1 MPSFKTIFT
10 SAALAC
16 LASAETIK
24 VTATSDNKFDPDE
37 VKAEK
42 GDIIE
47 FHFEPKNHSVVA
59 GDYRYPCSPLDV
71 GTGFF
76 SGFVPTDDGTAD
88 KVFRVTVNDT
98 EPLPFYSSQ
107 GKECPNGMVG
117 IINPSENKTLDE
129 YKEEAAKLSSGV
141 SPGRTVVG
149 GKLVDADDAD
159 SDDSDSKD
167 SDDNDSSESK
177 DGDDKDNAAG
187 VLGAPLAGVLAVGLA
202 LIMA

>member
-129 YKEEAAKLSSGV
+129 YKKEAAKLSSGV

-159 SDDSDSKD
+159 SDDSDSND
-167 SDDNDSSESK
+167 SDDKDSSESN
-177 DGDDKDNAAG
+177 DGDDEDNAAG
-187 VLGAPLAGVLAVGLA
+187 ALGAPLAGVFAVGLA

>member
-159 SDDSDSKD
+159 SDDSDS
-167 SDDNDSSESK
+167 DDNDSSESK

-187 VLGAPLAGVLAVGLA
+187 ALGAPLAGVFAVGLA